1 MSNNTRDTT
10 NVRMARW
17 LAALII
23 EAAMTATMFD
33 LNPMTRHRMN
43 LLHQAADAT
52 VVATVV
58 DATAKTMQVPLVVA
72 GRNPNGSWTVYPVD
86 TYTGRPMEWVRYTV
100 TEDRLADYMMQ
111 AARDTLRRTPMQH
124 PFLDLD

>member
-1 MSNNTRDTT
+1 MHNNAKDTK

-33 LNPMTRHRMN
+33 LNPMTRQRMA
-43 LLHQAADAT
+43 LLHGAADAT
-52 VVATVV
+52 VVVKVV
-58 DATAKTMQVPLVVA
+58 DATAKTIQVPLVVA

-86 TYTGRPMEWVRYTV
+86 TYTGRPMDWVRYTV
-100 TEDRLADYMMQ
+100 QGDRLADYMMQ
-111 AARDTLRRTPMQH
+111 AAADTLRRTPMQH
-124 PFLDLD
+124 PLLDLD